1 MASLEI
7 WSSLLTFAGGSLLT
21 LDALFAGKRISTEN
35 GAKRLQSTFKKK
47 KSGFTLKD
55 ESGNPL
61 GTETAL
67 SLWLAKEALHWSW
80 AGYLLLTVGFVLD
93 FLSKIGKG

>member
-7 WSSLLTFAGGSLLT
+7 WSSLLTFAGGTLLT
-21 LDALFAGKRISTEN
+21 LDALLAGKRISTEK
-35 GAKRLQSTFKKK
+35 GALRLQQGLKKK
-47 KSGFTLKD
+47 KSDFTLRD
-55 ESGNPL
+55 ENDKPL
-61 GTETAL
+61 RTETAL
-67 SLWLAKEALHWSW
+67 SLWLAREALHWSW